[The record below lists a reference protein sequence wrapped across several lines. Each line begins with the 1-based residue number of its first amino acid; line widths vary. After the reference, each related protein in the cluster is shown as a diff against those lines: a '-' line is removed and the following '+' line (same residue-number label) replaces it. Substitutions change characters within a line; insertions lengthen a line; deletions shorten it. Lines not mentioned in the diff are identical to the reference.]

1 MSMIEEDG
9 VMLVIISD
17 IDDSDDGDDP
27 NTFTHTH
34 TRAHKNPHKPL
45 LHKHFYTRI
54 LYTKPFAHTHTHAF
68 VPHGSFYKQM
78 ALHRGVSTQNILHAG
93 PLIYTQS
100 LQTKSF

>member
-1 MSMIEEDG
+1 
-9 VMLVIISD
+9 MLVIISD

-34 TRAHKNPHKPL
+34 TRARTKIHTSR
-45 LHKHFYTRI
+45 FYTSTFTQEFSTPSR
-54 LYTKPFAHTHTHAF
+54 LHTHTHAF